1 MVVVQRY
8 IRIAGHEA
16 LLSTHYRPFD
26 FRGVLF
32 VDNDVEL

>member
-1 MVVVQRY
+1 MGRY
-8 IRIAGHEA
+8 EA
-16 LLSTHYRPFD
+16 LLSAHYRPFD